1 MSFANI
7 FSYSEGCLSVLLI
20 ISFAVQKLFIL
31 IYFEARILMA
41 SCLKFRSFIHFEFI
55 FVYGVRKW
63 SGIVMPPALVFFFKI
78 ALAIRGLFW
87 FYTNF
92 RIVWSSSV
100 KNAGVILIGIARPS
114 YS

>member
-1 MSFANI
+1 MITALQ
-7 FSYSEGCLSVLLI
+7 YS
-20 ISFAVQKLFIL
+20 
-31 IYFEARILMA
+31 
-41 SCLKFRSFIHFEFI
+41 LK
-55 FVYGVRKW
+55 

-100 KNAGVILIGIARPS
+100 KNAGVILIEMALNT
-114 YS
+114 